1 MVQYRVVD
9 MRSEG
14 EGEPLIDASA
24 PMSAAIKA
32 LGEKVIRGNRNLGN
46 PVCRVYWQ
54 DSGGSTVMIRFYRA
68 RSRLVEGD

>member
-14 EGEPLIDASA
+14 EGELWIDASA
-24 PMSAAIKA
+24 PMLAATKA
-32 LGEKVIRGNRNLGN
+32 LGEKVIRGNRNLGT

-54 DSGGSTVMIRFYRA
+54 ESTGTTNMMRFYRG
-68 RSRLVEGD
+68 RSGLAEG